1 MELLKS
7 RLLSEGS
14 PWHIGS
20 LSAVYLSQGLSGG
33 TLFALTTYLVSIG
46 ASVGDISLLLSI
58 TMIPWTL
65 KVFMGPI
72 IDSFTLNRFGRRRF
86 WILIS
91 QIAMMLAILPLV
103 FIEVSE
109 VNFLLICLLTIH
121 NSFVAISD
129 IAIDALAADSLSDDQ
144 MASANGFMWGSKT
157 LGRGFGMAIAT
168 SIFYNYDVNTGF
180 MSLILF
186 MSLAFL
192 FPLFS
197 TELSYKAGKQAE
209 SYKNRLTFKELIS
222 GVSQSMLNL
231 SALAAMI
238 FMLFS
243 NIGYGIFDVIYNEFY
258 IEELGWSG
266 EEIGYLRP
274 FGMWLG
280 GLIGLSAGILTV
292 YFKRRNLL
300 LLFIVGQATVFLATS
315 TFTAETSDLV
325 ASMAIV
331 GVDAVDAG
339 WSVLIFSILMALCTS
354 NTSATNFGIFMGF
367 GNISMLI
374 GNNLAPIVLG
384 TGNYSFAFIFA
395 ALSLIPCILC
405 AHYLTKES

>member
-1 MELLKS
+1 MELIKS

-14 PWHIGS
+14 VWHIGS

-46 ASVGDISLLLSI
+46 ASVKDISLLLSI

-65 KVFMGPI
+65 KIFLGPI

-91 QIAMMLAILPLV
+91 QVAMMLAVMPLV

-109 VNFLLICLLTIH
+109 VNFLLICLLTAH
-121 NSFVAISD
+121 NAFVAVSD
-129 IAIDALAADSLSDDQ
+129 ISVDALAADSLNADQ
-144 MASANGFMWGSKT
+144 MANANGFMWGSKT
-157 LGRGFGMAIAT
+157 LGRGIGMALAT
-168 SIFYNYDVNTGF
+168 SIFFSYGVNEGF
-180 MSLILF
+180 LILIIL
-186 MSLAFL
+186 MLTAFI

-197 TELSYKAGKQAE
+197 EELGYKAGQQNE
-209 SYKNRLTFKELIS
+209 SYKNRLTLGELIA
-222 GVSQSMLNL
+222 GVSASMFNR
-231 SALAAMI
+231 SAFAAMI
-238 FMLFS
+238 FMLFA

-280 GLIGLSAGILTV
+280 GLIGLSAGLLTI
-292 YFKRRNLL
+292 YFQKRILL
-300 LLFIVGQATVFLATS
+300 LLFITGQGLVFLAASTFDTS
-315 TFTAETSDLV
+315 TPTWM
-325 ASMAIV
+325 ASMAII

-339 WSVLIFSILMALCTS
+339 WSVLIFSILMALCTT

-374 GNNLAPIVLG
+374 GNNIAPYILG
-384 TGNYSFAFIFA
+384 AGDYSFAFVFA
-395 ALSLIPCILC
+395 ALSLIPCWLTGY
-405 AHYLTKES
+405 YLTRS

>member
-1 MELLKS
+1 MELIKS

-14 PWHIGS
+14 VWHIGS

-46 ASVGDISLLLSI
+46 ASVKDISLLLSI

-65 KVFMGPI
+65 KIFLGPI

-91 QIAMMLAILPLV
+91 QVAMMLAVMPLV

-109 VNFLLICLLTIH
+109 VNFLLICLLTAH
-121 NSFVAISD
+121 NAFVAVSD
-129 IAIDALAADSLSDDQ
+129 ISVDALAADSLNADQ
-144 MASANGFMWGSKT
+144 MANANGFMWGSKT
-157 LGRGFGMAIAT
+157 LGRGIGMALAT
-168 SIFYNYDVNTGF
+168 SIFFSYGVNEGF
-180 MSLILF
+180 LILIIL
-186 MSLAFL
+186 MSTAFV

-197 TELSYKAGKQAE
+197 EELGYKAGQQNE
-209 SYKNRLTFKELIS
+209 SYKNRLTLGELIA
-222 GVSQSMLNL
+222 GVSASMFNR
-231 SALAAMI
+231 SAFAAMI
-238 FMLFS
+238 FMLFA

-280 GLIGLSAGILTV
+280 GLIGLSAGLLTI
-292 YFKRRNLL
+292 YFQKRSLL
-300 LLFIVGQATVFLATS
+300 LLFITGQGLVFLAAS
-315 TFTAETSDLV
+315 TFDPSTPTWMT
-325 ASMAIV
+325 SMAII

-339 WSVLIFSILMALCTS
+339 WSVLIFSILMALCTT

-374 GNNLAPIVLG
+374 GNNIAPYILG
-384 TGNYSFAFIFA
+384 AGDYSFAFVFA
-395 ALSLIPCILC
+395 ALSLIPCWLTGY
-405 AHYLTKES
+405 YLTRS